1 MNTITTIATSVE
13 QAKDLLELGIDPN
26 TASMF
31 WTHFKIKDEAG
42 NMKSASVLHVLESR
56 GVSLFEDLKAFQRD
70 FVSFSPAWT
79 LVDLIGLLP
88 DEITKDGQK
97 YTLSIGKDEIS
108 YIYINTQRIV
118 PVACLYNFEGNLIDA
133 AVEAIKAVKK
143 LMS

>member
-1 MNTITTIATSVE
+1 MNNIATSIE
-13 QAKDLLELGIDPN
+13 QSENLLELGIDPS
-26 TASMF
+26 TASMSYDRYE
-31 WTHFKIKDEAG
+31 FKGKSGYTLACTSTNSPFSHKDAI
-42 NMKSASVLHVLESR
+42 
-56 GVSLFEDLKAFQRD
+56 
-70 FVSFSPAWT
+70 PAWT

-118 PVACLYNFEGNLIDA
+118 PVACLCNFEGNLIDA

>member
-13 QAKDLLELGIDPN
+13 QSKELLELGIDPN
-26 TASMF
+26 TASMSYDRYE
-31 WTHFKIKDEAG
+31 FKGKSGYTLACTSTNSPFPHKDAI
-42 NMKSASVLHVLESR
+42 
-56 GVSLFEDLKAFQRD
+56 
-70 FVSFSPAWT
+70 PAWT
-79 LVDLIGLLP
+79 LGNLIEFLP

-118 PVACLYNFEGNLIDA
+118 PVACLCNFEGNLIDA

>member
-1 MNTITTIATSVE
+1 MNTIATTVE
-13 QAKDLLELGIDPN
+13 QAKELLDLGIDPN
-26 TASMF
+26 TASMI
-31 WTHFKIKDEAG
+31 W
-42 NMKSASVLHVLESR
+42 
-56 GVSLFEDLKAFQRD
+56 VSLGRNCKWILNLAPYKDDEKDNFWAYR
-70 FVSFSPAWT
+70 PAWT

>member
-1 MNTITTIATSVE
+1 MNTIATTVE
-13 QAKDLLELGIDPN
+13 QAKELLDLGIDPN
-26 TASMF
+26 TASMY

-42 NMKSASVLHVLESR
+42 NMKSASVLHVLKSR
-56 GVSLFEDLKAFQRD
+56 FEDLKAFHRD
-70 FVSFSPAWT
+70 FVSFTPAWT
-79 LVDLIGLLP
+79 LGNLIEFLP
-88 DEITKDGQK
+88 DEITKDGHK

>member
-1 MNTITTIATSVE
+1 MNTIATTVE
-13 QAKDLLELGIDPN
+13 QAKELLDLGIDPN
-26 TASMF
+26 TASMSYDRYE
-31 WTHFKIKDEAG
+31 FKGKSGYTLACTSTNSPFSHKDAI
-42 NMKSASVLHVLESR
+42 
-56 GVSLFEDLKAFQRD
+56 
-70 FVSFSPAWT
+70 PAWT
-79 LVDLIGLLP
+79 LVDLIEFLP

-118 PVACLYNFEGNLIDA
+118 PVACLCNFEGNLIDA